1 MMYGEEDDDD
11 YGHEEAANGANNGG
25 GNADGAGGDNLI
37 NYKGIY
43 YNDDAGQKYTDPETG
58 AHFEFRD
65 MCKRLTRILQKR
77 EAYEQAQMTVSQE
90 VTKTTGGNAFQKEKE
105 DFLKSLGLSSQVV

>member
-1 MMYGEEDDDD
+1 MMYGDEDDDD
-11 YGHEEAANGANNGG
+11 YGQEAAAAAKEANAGGNGG
-25 GNADGAGGDNLI
+25 GDDLI

-77 EAYEQAQMTVSQE
+77 EAYEQAQQLSSSQE
-90 VTKTTGGNAFQKEKE
+90 NQSKSGNNAF
-105 DFLKSLGLSSQVV
+105 